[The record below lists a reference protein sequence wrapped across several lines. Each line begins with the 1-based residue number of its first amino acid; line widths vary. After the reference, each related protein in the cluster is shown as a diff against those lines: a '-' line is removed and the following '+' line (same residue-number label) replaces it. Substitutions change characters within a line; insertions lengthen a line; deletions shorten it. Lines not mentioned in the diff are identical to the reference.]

1 MVRLVHC
8 SSGGCRKGLL
18 LDQEVHSRTERFLE
32 TAHGHARLSARYDWD
47 SVVLDATTLRMVRT
61 DFEIFFQ
68 REEWFRQHN
77 LPHRLC
83 SGAYW
88 AMGRARHSG

>member
-1 MVRLVHC
+1 
-8 SSGGCRKGLL
+8 
-18 LDQEVHSRTERFLE
+18 VHSRTERFLE

-77 LPHRLC
+77 LPYRRGYLFL
-83 SGAYW
+83 GTAGQW
-88 AMGRARHSG
+88 KERHSQSDGGASPHPPL